1 MDKKWISIVVIVFI
15 AMILIGEVLTYSSG
29 VNRYDSDAVRN
40 GASVNYSI
48 SSSGTNDYRAVLM
61 DNGGFKGLERLA
73 IYVDE
78 NYEKNLDAAR
88 NLTPIG
94 YMEAAYYADQ
104 MQRSLKLRSF
114 DNTVICDS
122 KGLIEFLEETKA
134 NPKGCGILSISYAL
148 PGEIYTGSAMDPL
161 MVWIGN
167 GGSLYW
173 ADSVPGSLY
182 YNNGELMFVNN
193 SQELFFGAN
202 CINLNGGLHPD
213 TVEKNYTKALCL
225 ADHQLFLGAD
235 SSAIV
240 REHLSMGS
248 MNGSIA
254 AITLVRYGEGMVV
267 QTAGSFRIEQIED
280 LSQILASGICYKST
294 IIDQYEGRVTRST
307 INGSFESISGD
318 RLYLC
323 IGSIYPVYGR
333 AFDV

>member
-15 AMILIGEVLTYSSG
+15 AMRLIGEVLTYSSG

-173 ADSVPGSLY
+173 PDSVPGSL
-182 YNNGELMFVNN
+182 
-193 SQELFFGAN
+193 
-202 CINLNGGLHPD
+202 
-213 TVEKNYTKALCL
+213 
-225 ADHQLFLGAD
+225 
-235 SSAIV
+235 
-240 REHLSMGS
+240 
-248 MNGSIA
+248 
-254 AITLVRYGEGMVV
+254 
-267 QTAGSFRIEQIED
+267 
-280 LSQILASGICYKST
+280 
-294 IIDQYEGRVTRST
+294 
-307 INGSFESISGD
+307 
-318 RLYLC
+318 
-323 IGSIYPVYGR
+323 
-333 AFDV
+333 